1 MFAFLTK
8 LRLGARSR
16 LKSRVRLVAENVTPG
31 QLSLL
36 KTPNAC
42 DSRALAES

>member
-16 LKSRVRLVAENVTPG
+16 LKSRVRLVAENVTLG
-31 QLSLL
+31 QQAIRRE
-36 KTPNAC
+36 PQVP
-42 DSRALAES
+42 SRM

>member
-16 LKSRVRLVAENVTPG
+16 LKLRVRLVAESVTPG
-31 QLSLL
+31 QQVIVV
-36 KTPNAC
+36 
-42 DSRALAES
+42 SRKSRRECS